1 MKNSPPPLRRQS
13 PVGWRTRVTSL
24 NLSFWFAVSC
34 IALSAGLPAAIAAP
48 DADSPQAH
56 GRPGNVDDPGQGH
69 GQASGQGKNAGSQA
83 GQQKD
88 EDTLIEAAPIEYPE
102 WVQDNFDRRSAA
114 TDGWRSEVLHSNAK
128 KPVKALLAYFLD
140 SDHVDVP
147 KKSLADGFHTLT
159 PLRPAKM
166 QEVFSDGVTSAW
178 RPAEIPPQK
187 MSMSQIS
194 TLAKSVKAPFG
205 DSHHVHPFFKFVRI
219 KMVGPNRFRGD
230 MLLHLSDKTDSGIL
244 QANSEWTTYWQ
255 IGETD
260 EDLKLE
266 SIELTFYEEIRTRKA
281 LFGEIT
287 THVFGANAF
296 WFNEFL
302 RGVDDYHNKMDRLIG
317 QSFIGSQ
324 GFAIGDVNGDG
335 LDDLYVTQQGGLP
348 NRLFLRSPNGTA
360 RDASSRSN
368 LDILENTRSAL
379 IIDLDNDGDQDLAAS
394 IGANILVAYNDGK
407 GVFGEFTR
415 LKGTGFEDIYS
426 LSAGDP
432 DNDGDLDFYA
442 CRYVANGIMGGVP
455 TPYHDANNGAS
466 NFYWRND
473 GVGQFT
479 DATAEVGL
487 DQNNVKFSL
496 VSIWEDFDD
505 DGDVDLYVA
514 NDFGTNN
521 LYRNDG
527 GKFTDIAMEAGA
539 EDMAAGMGLSTADF
553 DLDGDMDLLITN
565 MFSSAGQRIVPQTDL
580 FMKGEHQE
588 VHQHYGRHARGNT
601 LLSNNGDGT
610 FTDVTMAAG
619 ISVGGWSWGSKFV
632 DFNNDGYADIYAPNG
647 FITGPDTDDL

>member
-1 MKNSPPPLRRQS
+1 MPIPPPSTPRLRQPSRS
-13 PVGWRTRVTSL
+13 HALSRSSLLRTGLIFAAFIAGAHPAFAWRTP
-24 NLSFWFAVSC
+24 FAGPQQGE
-34 IALSAGLPAAIAAP
+34 AKDPDQLLESAKI
-48 DADSPQAH
+48 D
-56 GRPGNVDDPGQGH
+56 
-69 GQASGQGKNAGSQA
+69 
-83 GQQKD
+83 
-88 EDTLIEAAPIEYPE
+88 YPE
-102 WVQDNFDRRSAA
+102 WVTDNFDRRSAA
-114 TDGWRSEVLHSNAK
+114 TDGWRSEVLHGNAK
-128 KPVKALLAYFLD
+128 IPVKALLAYFLENEHED
-140 SDHVDVP
+140 ELDHYL
-147 KKSLADGFHTLT
+147 SADFHTLT
-159 PLRPAKM
+159 PLRPTKLE
-166 QEVFSDGVTSAW
+166 QVFSDGVTNAW
-178 RPAEIPPQK
+178 RPISIPQEK
-187 MSMSQIS
+187 MGMGQLS
-194 TLAKSVKAPFG
+194 TLAKSVRAPFG
-205 DSHHVHPFFKFVRI
+205 EDSHVHPFFKFVRI
-219 KMVGPNRFRGD
+219 KIEGPKRFRGD
-230 MLLHLSDKTDSGIL
+230 MLLHLSLKTPSGVL

-260 EDLKLE
+260 EDLLLE

-287 THVFGANAF
+287 SHVFGHNAF
-296 WFNEFL
+296 WQNEFL

-335 LDDLYVTQQGGLP
+335 LDDLYITQQGGLP
-348 NRLFLRSPNGTA
+348 NRLFLHGLDGTA
-360 RDASSRSN
+360 TDASKRSK
-368 LDILENTRSAL
+368 LDFLENTRSAL
-379 IIDLDNDGDQDLAAS
+379 LIDLDNDGDQDVAAT
-394 IGANILVAYNDGK
+394 IGANIMIAYNNGK
-407 GVFGEFTR
+407 GVFGDFTPLR
-415 LKGTGFEDIYS
+415 GTGWEDIYS
-426 LSAGDP
+426 ISAGDP
-432 DNDGDLDFYA
+432 DNDGDLDLYA
-442 CRYVANGIMGGVP
+442 TRYVGNGIMGGVP

-473 GVGQFT
+473 GYGKFT
-479 DATAEVGL
+479 NATAEVGL
-487 DQNNVKFSL
+487 DQNNSKFSL

-527 GKFTDIAMEAGA
+527 GKFTDVAYEVGA

-565 MFSSAGQRIVPQTDL
+565 MFSSAGQRIVPQTDQ
-580 FMKGEHQE
+580 FMEGQNKD
-588 VHQHYGRHARGNT
+588 VHQHYGRHARGNS

-647 FITGPDTDDL
+647 FLTGPDPDDL

>member
-1 MKNSPPPLRRQS
+1 MTFSPPPLRRRS
-13 PVGWRTRVTSL
+13 SARWRFGVTSIGL
-24 NLSFWFAVSC
+24 NIWFAVL
-34 IALSAGLPAAIAAP
+34 ALTCFGSVAFAQVNGRPAAESAGSGQAP
-48 DADSPQAH
+48 
-56 GRPGNVDDPGQGH
+56 GH
-69 GQASGQGKNAGSQA
+69 GSEQAASGQGE
-83 GQQKD
+83 
-88 EDTLIEAAPIEYPE
+88 EDTLIEAAPIEYPD
-102 WVQDNFDRRSAA
+102 WVKDNFDRRSAA
-114 TDGWRSEVLHSNAK
+114 TDGWRSEVLHGNAK
-128 KPVKALLAYFLD
+128 KPVKALLAYFLNGEHED
-140 SDHVDVP
+140 DLSKVLTKD
-147 KKSLADGFHTLT
+147 FHTLT

-166 QEVFSDGVTSAW
+166 NQVYSDGVTSAW
-178 RPAEIPPQK
+178 RPDEIPATK
-187 MSMSQIS
+187 MGWGQLS
-194 TLAKSVKAPFG
+194 TLARSVKAPFG
-205 DSHHVHPFFKFVRI
+205 ESDHVHPFFKFVRI
-219 KMVGPNRFRGD
+219 KLEGQNRFRGD
-230 MLLHLSDKTDSGIL
+230 MLLHLSDKTENGIL
-244 QANSEWTTYWQ
+244 QANSEWTTYWS
-255 IGETD
+255 IGDTD

-266 SIELTFYEEIRTRKA
+266 SIELTFYEEIRTRKP

-287 THVFGANAF
+287 THVFGQNAF
-296 WFNEFL
+296 WHNEFL
-302 RGVDDYHNKMDRLIG
+302 RGVDDYHKKMDRLIG

-348 NRLFLRSPNGTA
+348 NRLFLHSANGMA
-360 RDASSRSN
+360 NDASKRSR
-368 LDILENTRSAL
+368 LDFLENTRSAL
-379 IIDLDNDGDQDLAAS
+379 IVDLDNDGDQDVAVA
-394 IGANILVAYNDGK
+394 IAANILVAYNDGK
-407 GVFGEFTR
+407 GVFGGFTQ

-426 LSAGDP
+426 ISAGDP
-432 DNDGDLDFYA
+432 DNDGDLDLYG

-479 DATAEVGL
+479 DATVEVGL
-487 DQNNVKFSL
+487 DQNNTKFSL

-527 GKFTDIAMEAGA
+527 GKFTDIASEVGA
-539 EDMAAGMGLSTADF
+539 EDMAAGMGLSTADY

-580 FMKGEHQE
+580 FMQGENKD

-601 LLSNNGDGT
+601 LLSNNGDGS

-647 FITGPDTDDL
+647 FLTGPDTDDL

>member
-1 MKNSPPPLRRQS
+1 MRTPPPPPGQTPTAR
-13 PVGWRTRVTSL
+13 WRFS
-24 NLSFWFAVSC
+24 VSTPS
-34 IALSAGLPAAIAAP
+34 LSAFLTGLVLLASAAP
-48 DADSPQAH
+48 APAQYDGKPASVQD
-56 GRPGNVDDPGQGH
+56 PGNGKQAPG
-69 GQASGQGKNAGSQA
+69 
-83 GQQKD
+83 GQQD
-88 EDTLIEAAPIEYPE
+88 ADTLIEAAPIEYPE
-102 WVQDNFDRRSAA
+102 WVKDNFDRRSAA
-114 TDGWRSEVLHSNAK
+114 TDGWRSEVLHGNAK
-128 KPVKALLAYFLD
+128 KPVKKLLAYFLD
-140 SDHVDVP
+140 YENDHDLSKVLTKD
-147 KKSLADGFHTLT
+147 FHTLT
-159 PLRPAKM
+159 PLRPTKM
-166 QEVFSDGVTSAW
+166 VEVYSDGVTSAW
-178 RPAEIPPQK
+178 RPEAIPQESMD
-187 MSMSQIS
+187 MSRLS

-205 DSHHVHPFFKFVRI
+205 DSDHVHPFFKFVRI
-219 KMVGPNRFRGD
+219 KLVGPKRFRGD
-230 MLLHLSDKTDSGIL
+230 MLLHLSDKNQNGVL
-244 QANSEWTTYWQ
+244 QANSEWTTYWS

-260 EDLKLE
+260 DDLKLE
-266 SIELTFYEEIRTRKA
+266 SIELTFYEEIRTRKP

-287 THVFGANAF
+287 SHVFGPNAF
-296 WFNEFL
+296 WHNEFL

-335 LDDLYVTQQGGLP
+335 MDDVYVTQQGGLP
-348 NRLFLRSPNGTA
+348 NRLFLNGLNGVA
-360 RDASSRSN
+360 KDASKRSR

-379 IIDLDNDGDQDLAAS
+379 FVDFDNDGDQDVAMA
-394 IGANILVAYNDGK
+394 IGSDILIAYNDGK
-407 GVFGEFTR
+407 AVFGNFTQLQGDGR
-415 LKGTGFEDIYS
+415 EDIYS
-426 LSAGDP
+426 ISAGDP
-432 DNDGDLDFYA
+432 DNDGDLDLYG

-473 GVGQFT
+473 GNAKFVN
-479 DATAEVGL
+479 ATADVGL
-487 DQNNVKFSL
+487 DQNNSKFSL

-580 FMKGEHQE
+580 FMKGENTE

-601 LLSNNGDGT
+601 LLSNKGDGT
-610 FTDVTMAAG
+610 FDDVTMEAG

>member
-1 MKNSPPPLRRQS
+1 M
-13 PVGWRTRVTSL
+13 
-24 NLSFWFAVSC
+24 
-34 IALSAGLPAAIAAP
+34 SAGRRVRVAFSSFGLWLATAALTLSGSHASAQVGGKPAGKTGG
-48 DADSPQAH
+48 DQHGNGNPQQ
-56 GRPGNVDDPGQGH
+56 GQGE
-69 GQASGQGKNAGSQA
+69 Q
-83 GQQKD
+83 D
-88 EDTLIEAAPIEYPE
+88 PDTLIEAAPTEYPD
-102 WVQDNFDRRSAA
+102 WVKDNFDRRSAA
-114 TDGWRSEVLHSNAK
+114 TDGWRSEVLHGNAK
-128 KPVKALLAYFLD
+128 APVKKLLAYFLD
-140 SDHVDVP
+140 SQNDHDLS
-147 KKSLADGFHTLT
+147 KFLADDFHTLT

-166 QEVFSDGVTSAW
+166 EEFFSDGVTSAW
-178 RPAEIPPQK
+178 RPVEIPQQE
-187 MSMSQIS
+187 MDRGQIS

-205 DSHHVHPFFKFVRI
+205 DSDHVHPFFKFVRI
-219 KMVGPNRFRGD
+219 EIIGPKRFRGD
-230 MLLHLSDKTDSGIL
+230 MLLHLSDKTETGIL
-244 QANSEWTTYWQ
+244 QANSEWTTYWA

-260 EDLKLE
+260 EDLRLE

-287 THVFGANAF
+287 THVFGQNAF
-296 WFNEFL
+296 WRNEFL
-302 RGVDDYHNKMDRLIG
+302 RGVDDFHNKMDRLIG

-348 NRLFLRSPNGTA
+348 NRLFLHGPNGIA
-360 RDASSRSN
+360 KDASKRSR

-379 IIDLDNDGDQDLAAS
+379 FVDFDNDGDQDVVMA
-394 IGANILVAYNDGK
+394 IGADLLVAYNDGK
-407 GVFGEFTR
+407 GVFGDVAQ
-415 LKGTGFEDIYS
+415 LQGTGHEDIYS
-426 LSAGDP
+426 ISAGDP
-432 DNDGDLDFYA
+432 DNDGDLDLYG

-473 GVGQFT
+473 GVGKFT
-479 DATAEVGL
+479 NATAEVGL
-487 DQNNVKFSL
+487 DQNNTKFSL

-521 LYRNDG
+521 LYRNDNG
-527 GKFTDIAMEAGA
+527 HFVDVAMEVGA

-580 FMKGEHQE
+580 FMQGQNQD

-601 LLSNNGDGT
+601 LLANNGDGT
-610 FTDVTMAAG
+610 FEDVTMAAG

-647 FITGPDTDDL
+647 FITGPDTNDL